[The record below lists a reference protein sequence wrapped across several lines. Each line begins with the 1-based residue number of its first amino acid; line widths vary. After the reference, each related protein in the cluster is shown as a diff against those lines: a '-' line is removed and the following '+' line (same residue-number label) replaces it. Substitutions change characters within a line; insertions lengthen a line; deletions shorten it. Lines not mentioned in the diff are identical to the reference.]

1 MCCALNESFIYL
13 TLDYAQC
20 LYAGAVPNKQQTW
33 EDLIFLPLCKVSYR
47 EKGQINRH
55 GQTGKKM
62 LSCFPETVKSFSTG
76 RFEFLKK
83 WLLKNNCHC
92 LWDQAVQT
100 VSRERNRKKCKGLW
114 VKHCHHQSLN
124 HLWTIG
130 FSGMLGASWGKVWAC
145 FRKNQFLSCCP
156 GWSTVVWESGGLPVR
171 RAVCSSSTDQLS
183 DLESLKLCSLLV
195 FLGEITQNKINI
207 MELKTLRLFR
217 THCPQFE
224 RKRYQ
229 GK

>member
-1 MCCALNESFIYL
+1 MGKLGKNALTFPRDSQVIQHRKVWASQEMASKKKL
-13 TLDYAQC
+13 S
-20 LYAGAVPNKQQTW
+20 
-33 EDLIFLPLCKVSYR
+33 LPWQS
-47 EKGQINRH
+47 
-55 GQTGKKM
+55 
-62 LSCFPETVKSFSTG
+62 
-76 RFEFLKK
+76 
-83 WLLKNNCHC
+83 
-92 LWDQAVQT
+92 WDQAVQT
-100 VSRERNRKKCKGLW
+100 VNRKRNRKKCKGLW

-145 FRKNQFLSCCP
+145 FRKNRFLSCCP

-183 DLESLKLCSLLV
+183 DLESLKLCTLLV

-207 MELKTLRLFR
+207 LELKTLRLFR

>member
-1 MCCALNESFIYL
+1 MIPWGPRVFLFSQILALVQVQS
-13 TLDYAQC
+13 C
-20 LYAGAVPNKQQTW
+20 PVLYPSINTKEHW
-33 EDLIFLPLCKVSYR
+33 LKLC
-47 EKGQINRH
+47 
-55 GQTGKKM
+55 
-62 LSCFPETVKSFSTG
+62 FS
-76 RFEFLKK
+76 KK

-100 VSRERNRKKCKGLW
+100 VSRKRNRKKCKGLW